1 MPLPAGNTPWPPRE
15 LDPVTA
21 RLAVWSTWYSGD
33 PDRLSEMY
41 GGSLAGDPGQPV
53 LGGFLDPNRPGWR
66 GRLGATMA
74 RFFWGVQTPSNER
87 RTKIHLPLAGDIAST
102 SADLLFSEPPTI
114 SVTSKTVTDS
124 SGSTKSESSATQ
136 DRLNELIDDG
146 MHADLLEAAEVCA
159 GLGGVYLR
167 VCWDKEVRDRPWL
180 SAIHA
185 DAAIPE
191 WRWGILRAV
200 TCWKVVATEGN
211 IVRRHLERHEPGVI
225 LHGLYEGS
233 AGDLG
238 KPIPLDADPAT
249 TGLQEKVA
257 TLVPDRLTVTYI
269 PNMRPARV
277 WRDTPA
283 GAHLGRADFAGTEGF
298 MDAADEAWSSLM
310 RDLRLGKG
318 RLLVPDVYLNSDGKG
333 QGASWESEREIYTGL
348 SALPAPGSS
357 GMAIMPTQFQI
368 RVTEHLDTVRGLV
381 DTVVRSSGYSESDF
395 GEAGTSER
403 TAAMTATEVD
413 SKRTRSNI
421 TRDRKITYW
430 RPGLAEITE
439 TLLAVDAAHFASGV
453 EPEKP
458 EVEFGDGV
466 SVEPE
471 TLATTAQL
479 LRAAEAASTR
489 TLVEMVH
496 PDWEDDQ
503 IDAEVEAIKGEAAEA
518 LSVSDPGSDAGMGR
532 EPGSGASS
540 DGEGAPAK
548 PAGGVGARQQ
558 DASYRTVR

>member
-41 GGSLAGDPGQPV
+41 GGSLAGDPGQPMG
-53 LGGFLDPNRPGWR
+53 LGGFLDPTRPGWR
-66 GRLGATMA
+66 GRLGALAA
-74 RFFWGVQTPSNER
+74 RWFWGVQTPQNER
-87 RTKIHLPLAGDIAST
+87 RTKLHLPLAGDIAST

-114 SVTSKTVTDS
+114 SVTSKTVTDGS
-124 SGSTKSESSATQ
+124 SSTKSESSATQ
-136 DRLNELIDDG
+136 DRLNEFIDDG
-146 MHADLLEAAEVCA
+146 MHADLLESAEVCA

-191 WRWGILRAV
+191 WRWGILRAATV
-200 TCWKVVATEGN
+200 WRVVATEGN

-233 AGDLG
+233 ADDLG

-249 TGLQEKVA
+249 QGLQEKVD
-257 TLVPDRLTVTYI
+257 TLVDKLTITYI

-277 WRDTPA
+277 WRDVPA
-283 GAHLGRADFAGTEGF
+283 GANLGRADFSGTEGL
-298 MDAADEAWSSLM
+298 MDAADEAWSSWM
-310 RDLRLGKG
+310 RDIRIGKG
-318 RLLVPDVYLNSDGKG
+318 RILVPDVYLNSDGKG
-333 QGASWESEREIYTGL
+333 QGATWESEREVYTSLAALPGPNTTGL
-348 SALPAPGSS
+348 AV
-357 GMAIMPTQFQI
+357 MPQQFAI
-368 RVTEHLDTVRGLV
+368 RVNEHRDTVNELV
-381 DTVVRSSGYSESDF
+381 NAVVRSSGYSESDF
-395 GEAGTSER
+395 GEAGVSARES
-403 TAAMTATEVD
+403 AITATEVD
-413 SKRTRSNI
+413 SKRRRSNI
-421 TRDRKITYW
+421 TRDRKTTYW
-430 RPGLAEITE
+430 RPGLADIVE

-458 EVEFGDGV
+458 EIEFGDGV

-471 TLATTAQL
+471 ALAQTAQL

-496 PDWEDDQ
+496 PDWEDDR
-503 IDAEVEAIKGEAAEA
+503 IDAEVEAIKGEAPPEI
-518 LSVSDPGSDAGMGR
+518 VPGSAFGAGM
-532 EPGSGASS
+532 EPGAGPGAS
-540 DGEGAPAK
+540 DGNEDGSA
-548 PAGGVGARQQ
+548 
-558 DASYRTVR
+558 